1 MTLQACRE
9 CGAQVSTHARVCPL
23 CGVRSPASAPKR
35 PGRYFG
41 IYLMALALLAFLAIA
56 VWIDH
61 QYVSGLPA
69 CEAKN
74 AITMLNKVLE
84 DAPAGRVLGLKIVDL
99 RNTMEISR
107 SGTEVQCAAVVKLN
121 DASQG
126 ELRYR
131 FYSEN
136 GNVFV
141 EAQLPQ

>member
-1 MTLQACRE
+1 
-9 CGAQVSTHARVCPL
+9 
-23 CGVRSPASAPKR
+23 
-35 PGRYFG
+35 
-41 IYLMALALLAFLAIA
+41 MALALLAFLAIA